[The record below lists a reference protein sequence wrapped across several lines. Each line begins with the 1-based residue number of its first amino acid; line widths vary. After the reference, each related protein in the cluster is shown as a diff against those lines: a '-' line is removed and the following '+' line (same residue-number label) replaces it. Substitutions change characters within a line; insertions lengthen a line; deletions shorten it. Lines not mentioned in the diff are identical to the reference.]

1 MNGGRYYRTVQDRLT
16 GRWMVVHDL
25 PGLPSSAIDCDCL
38 TQGAAEL
45 EASYLNAARRAKL
58 AQEADERA
66 LLGQR
71 RCAA

>member
-1 MNGGRYYRTVQDRLT
+1 MIGRYYRTVQDSLS

-25 PGLPSSAIDCDCL
+25 PGLSAVAIDCDCL

-45 EASYLNAARRAKL
+45 EAGYLNAARRARL
-58 AQEADERA
+58 AQEADERQ

-71 RCAA
+71 RFAA